1 MKGIMRKLIYF
12 GATTALAMSAHIAS
26 ARVEA
31 HVNTGNPAFPF
42 PQFMDYSPE
51 CKSLATHNAPG
62 VTHAEMERRMLDAW
76 QHICNNTMEHG
87 YEVDGVQY
95 LIPDAKNAETHC
107 ECAEGDGYYLLP
119 SAIFGD
125 KAYFDGYYMS
135 MHDRMFI
142 GTERFYD
149 GGTNSYDGYSKGLN
163 GSGAFGAGSGMALGS
178 YNSASASATDG
189 DVDIALALLIAAKQ
203 WGEKSGIQTRF
214 GELNYK
220 EEALKYIRAMVDPV
234 DYNGLG
240 KYVSG
245 DVGFDGYLKGGSHQA
260 NLTTWMTNGSGKT
273 YKGYVPE
280 NGGSQKLYFDY
291 LAPAY
296 FNEYA
301 KFLELDSKSTEW
313 QISQCKRC
321 EASSDYLMRKLYEV
335 SDNTIPVCGEV
346 ESVSDTEFKFTSA
359 QFSEDFRAGWRTIL
373 NYVWHGNPTT
383 TWNPV
388 SHEVESGSNSYEKD
402 MAMRYAQF
410 LANPQDERWG
420 NDCNAIGD
428 MGLKFW
434 GPYTLRDKMDFH
446 GQIGEGFPLNWI
458 HGAGSPAAV
467 AAQDFELMGQMF
479 RHCVIAWDD
488 LNFESYETSSPV
500 YFHEWFKLLGMLVL
514 SGNFQAPSKM
524 VPQANCK
531 VYHKVDKT
539 YAFAGDTVTF
549 TVNIRNYGSVD
560 AKNTIVKF
568 GLPAGFDFVSSDKGK
583 LSGDSVVWDRATLSG
598 FKTTTGLE
606 PTIDSMKIVC
616 RLNDNIDQGRYCTTA
631 RIECRGGTGWTSDEY
646 PNNITD
652 VMERNCVDVVARA
665 LKIDKKANR
674 DKINPDN
681 IAQFKINF
689 ENSAEAGWING
700 GRPGVR
706 LSYGHLPVANPEAT
720 DQIVSFYR
728 LFNDADEAYINYG
741 NYRVS
746 YYMYDPSLICFSG
759 TNGCDV
765 GWAMAC
771 DFYQGGLKE
780 ALKITHETTVEGEDP
795 ERPGKKYN
803 QRIIVQFADQ
813 LATVSQHLQQYAS
826 SDKGDGLHVHEGGG
840 ATLLLNMRM
849 ACSQGG
855 KMFDLT
861 DDWSYSDEWASSK
874 QNDLHYPIIYDNTDP
889 NNLDQPITSWDR
901 HSCGTPE
908 KYCDRILVEEWDGY
922 TWRRVLGNGPMPG
935 RDVYNVVL
943 RDTLPKGM
951 EFLEFVGACPLEEF
965 GGSWK
970 TEKTSDGRDVVVWT
984 INRMMIKQ
992 KGTITYNANITFPS
1006 GAECKSDDEDII
1018 NRAWIWGDKESKIY
1032 GADTITVTCSK
1043 VPEPRIKSTLEKTVD
1058 KEKVQK
1064 EDVVEYTLNYEQTHG
1079 AIFENAESKS
1089 SDWDLNAFSI
1099 SDGNVTTVSNQTGT
1113 AKYKYSKGKNFHIK
1127 MDLNPATY
1135 ATFQILLRQGSAN
1148 PISMQIKPDL
1158 SQRVLMV
1165 TTYQGSTVKQPMEEV
1180 LFKGSTE
1187 PISVI
1192 LDLNSDVLRMWVN
1205 KDTTSGYN
1213 YSVTGLADGEGYFGF
1228 KNGSMEGQDS
1238 YGTHKFTNIHVHTD
1252 YAYDLRII
1260 DRKPEEIK
1268 FISADEGGE
1277 LLGDS
1282 IVWEF
1287 EQGIDNP
1294 IPFGTKYKVTWKG
1307 MVENCDELVI
1317 NYAYVHLLGHKDG
1330 TIEDDAVSKCVSE
1343 DCEGVQKA
1351 ELKFRD
1357 GEIVNTIC
1365 DGDTAV
1371 LVAVGTP
1378 LSRNYK
1384 YQFFLDNEKLG
1395 ELSSVDTLIVKKAG
1409 TYKVLI
1415 SDPECPIASD
1425 KPSNTVT
1432 LKVNAL
1438 PTAELTEKAIIC
1450 EDESLD
1456 LSKYTDDDYTIK
1468 WYDNIMEPIEAGEI
1482 SSDVVNTKYFYEFTD
1497 VNGCKGEK
1505 KEWNVT
1511 INEIPLPPIVEDI
1524 QELPL
1529 KDGVTKDISSMA
1541 IPSSG
1546 GSVVW
1551 FKTEEDA
1558 LNNVNALDPSDRR
1571 ADLSVEGPQDFFVRE
1586 KSPAGCMSILAKVSV
1601 IITDSQKPDIN
1612 DTTICVGE
1620 EIEVASLV
1628 KIEEGNTLVWFDEEG
1643 NETSDPGT
1651 YSSTESGSKE
1661 FTVAQKKGETLSEK
1675 ISFSITTVD
1684 VAKLKEDVSKSYCA
1698 GDDAS
1703 ELKAEIDTEACPTC
1717 KTPTSYNWYREGTPI
1732 TNLKPDTESQDVYYY
1747 EVEPVYKISENH
1759 QCIGPKVDYSVSV
1772 TLVPSAK
1779 PAHSIMYTLSDAVG
1793 NVFPSLTDKDPTA
1806 VVPTDNRSTL
1816 EWYTAD
1822 GELIGDGTV
1831 APSPTMDMVDSN
1843 SEVTPLKY
1851 KVKQVRNG
1859 CKSGFEDVIVNIT
1872 KTPTPKP
1879 ENVYFCD
1886 GETPEPIENYITFDA
1901 GYEPVW
1907 YDGDPL
1913 RGGMPTLNNE
1923 KPIINT
1929 TADPGKSETPRE
1941 YFVAQRNSE
1950 GTSAAVP
1957 LKVIV
1962 YARPKIKAKN
1972 TTSCVE
1978 PVNTVDLWDRD
1989 ASKHVE
1995 KTYFYVANI
2004 QMDLV
2009 SISVSRPD
2017 LQIAGYFVYK
2027 NTVDGDEKEC
2037 LSAKENVSIEI
2048 HDLGAVKI
2056 EPEGDYAICPNS
2068 AAELSVSTTGEILG
2082 DSTLTYVWNKNNNA
2096 TEDGKFLS
2104 DPITEETI
2112 FTVTLS
2118 DGICTKT
2125 FEKKVGITNGKI
2137 DGVIEISE
2145 AGSDKPDV
2153 KETASSDGAKFH
2165 SCGGDVT
2172 VVANVAGTDFVWD
2185 DPEGTANNTIVKNSG
2200 VYNLKYKDVN
2210 GCETGF
2216 AVEIIP
2222 TIIEDNTVV
2231 SDYTLCEGET
2241 VTLVSDITAGT
2252 GSPVVVWKKDGDVV
2266 ETSTSLVLKKVKS
2279 DAQGEYTY
2287 EAELNG
2293 CKKSGVFGTVE
2304 VLPRPTYTIKDVDP
2318 VCVGNSEEIGL
2329 ETLAPPTASVEW
2341 TSNPTLLSTG
2351 NTAVVTPEND
2361 ETYTLTISQN
2371 GGCKIV
2377 ENISVKVVKPI
2388 DFSINGN
2395 DTTVCVN
2402 NIGNLRF
2409 GLKIV
2414 EGDVLEY
2421 EWKDTNKDSVVST
2434 SSVLKF
2440 NEKEVG
2446 IYKYTVT
2453 LTSEACRPETDD
2465 IEIVVAGTPLVDT
2478 VVNVDYH
2485 HVEIIPNNSY
2495 GDAPYVYKVDVEDF
2509 SSEEVVYVKYGHHVV
2524 VIKDNNGC
2532 MSEYEFET
2540 EAPDFEIPTVI
2551 TPNGDGKNDAF
2562 ISQVIS
2568 EAYPDARVTIF
2579 DRYGKKLTEIKGD
2592 ESWDGMYLGHKM
2604 PSTDYWYE
2612 IWIEEIRKKYVG
2624 HFTLINE

>member
-12 GATTALAMSAHIAS
+12 GATAALAMSAHIAS

-446 GQIGEGFPLNWI
+446 GKIGEGFPLNWI

-598 FKTTTGLE
+598 FRTTTGLE

-826 SDKGDGLHVHEGGG
+826 SNKGDGLHVHEGGG

-951 EFLEFVGACPLEEF
+951 EFLEFVGTCPLEEF

-970 TEKTSDGRDVVVWT
+970 TEKTSDGRDIVVWT

-1351 ELKFRD
+1351 ELTFKD
-1357 GEIVNTIC
+1357 GETVNTIC
-1365 DGDTAV
+1365 AGDSAV
-1371 LVAVGTP
+1371 LVAVATP
-1378 LSRNYK
+1378 ASNKYL
-1384 YQFFLDNEKLG
+1384 YQFYLDG
-1395 ELSSVDTLIVKKAG
+1395 EPIGEASKADTLVVKEPGK
-1409 TYKVLI
+1409 YKVKI
-1415 SDPECPIASD
+1415 SDPDCPTATTPTS
-1425 KPSNTVT
+1425 PSVT
-1432 LKVNAL
+1432 LTVNAL
-1438 PTAELTEKAIIC
+1438 PDEVVPEKSIC
-1450 EDESLD
+1450 ENESLPIGD
-1456 LSKYTDDDYTIK
+1456 VTIDDYTIE
-1468 WYDNIMEPIEAGEI
+1468 WYKDAHTLFAVDVAEI
-1482 SSDVVNTKYFYEFTD
+1482 PAEDVVETYFYVLTD
-1497 VNGCKGEK
+1497 VNGCKSK
-1505 KEWNVT
+1505 PKPWNV
-1511 INEIPLPPIVEDI
+1511 EIK
-1524 QELPL
+1524 ELPSTPKIAEKEIEAPL
-1529 KDGVTKDISSMA
+1529 TAGATKNITDKVTPSKTGNKIVWYDSEGEAEISA
-1541 IPSSG
+1541 PIL
-1546 GSVVW
+1546 V
-1551 FKTEEDA
+1551 
-1558 LNNVNALDPSDRR
+1558 
-1571 ADLSVEGPQDFFVRE
+1571 DLSTEGPQKYVVRE
-1586 KSPAGCMSILAKVSV
+1586 SQNGCLGDTLSITVVVTS
-1601 IITDSQKPDIN
+1601 SQKPN
-1612 DTTICVGE
+1612 PSDTTICVGSQ
-1620 EIEVASLV
+1620 IEVASLV
-1628 KIEEGNTLVWFDEEG
+1628 KKEEDAELIWYDENGDEI
-1643 NETSDPGT
+1643 SDPGT
-1651 YSSTESGSKE
+1651 YTSTEAGKKT
-1661 FTVAQKKGETLSEK
+1661 FTVAQKKGEAVSEK
-1675 ISFSITTVD
+1675 TAFTITTVD
-1684 VAKLKEDVSKSYCA
+1684 VAKLKEDVEINYCA
-1698 GDDAS
+1698 GEAAE
-1703 ELKAEIDTEACPTC
+1703 ELKAEVDETACPNC
-1717 KTPTSYNWYREGTPI
+1717 KTPTSYQWYLNESR
-1732 TNLKPDTESQDVYYY
+1732 TNDLNPNTEVTEKTATYYY
-1747 EVEPVYKISENH
+1747 HVEPIYQIPNGEKCVGK
-1759 QCIGPKVDYSVSV
+1759 KVDVNVVVNFVPAVITKSVSYV
-1772 TLVPSAK
+1772 LT
-1779 PAHSIMYTLSDAVG
+1779 DAV
-1793 NVFPSLTDKDPTA
+1793 NDKFPSLESAAKPISSDY
-1806 VVPTDNRSTL
+1806 SI
-1816 EWYTAD
+1816 EWYTED
-1822 GELIGDGTV
+1822 GELIGTT
-1831 APSPTMDMVDSN
+1831 APSPTMADVDLSKAL
-1843 SEVTPLKY
+1843 TTLTY
-1851 KVKQVRNG
+1851 KVKQVKNDCRSEFSTVTVFIS
-1859 CKSGFEDVIVNIT
+1859 KIP
-1872 KTPTPKP
+1872 TPTVKNAYYC
-1879 ENVYFCD
+1879 EGD
-1886 GETPEPIENYITFDA
+1886 TPDPLSSYVTPST
-1901 GYEPVW
+1901 GYTLVW
-1907 YDGDPL
+1907 YNGDPEK
-1913 RGGMPTLNNE
+1913 GGREDDMPT
-1923 KPIINT
+1923 INT
-1929 TADPGKSETPRE
+1929 TSQRSGETVKDE
-1941 YFVAQRNSE
+1941 IVDKYYVAQRNTE
-1950 GTSAAVP
+1950 GTSGAVFVEAHIFAKP
-1957 LKVIV
+1957 TIITRDTASCEEPINVNMLWLPKTTRVEFYTKFGEYFREPIVSETKKGLQLEGVISF
-1962 YARPKIKAKN
+1962 
-1972 TTSCVE
+1972 TVE
-1978 PVNTVDLWDRD
+1978 GE
-1989 ASKHVE
+1989 E
-1995 KTYFYVANI
+1995 KTCRSDRSTI
-2004 QMDLV
+2004 
-2009 SISVSRPD
+2009 
-2017 LQIAGYFVYK
+2017 
-2027 NTVDGDEKEC
+2027 
-2037 LSAKENVSIEI
+2037 NVEI
-2048 HDLGAVKI
+2048 HKLDFDIDAPAEV
-2056 EPEGDYAICPNS
+2056 CPNS
-2068 AAELSVSTTGEILG
+2068 EAELNVNMTVKEIE
-2082 DSTLTYVWNKNNNA
+2082 DSTLSYSWKGYAANA
-2096 TEDGKFLS
+2096 DNILS
-2104 DPITEETI
+2104 DPINKETE
-2112 FTVTLS
+2112 FSVTVT
-2118 DGICTKT
+2118 DGVCKVTKT
-2125 FEKKVGITNGKI
+2125 KTVGITNGKI
-2137 DGVIEISE
+2137 DGSIKISE
-2145 AGSDKPDV
+2145 DG
-2153 KETASSDGAKFH
+2153 SSDPGVNEIATKEGAKFE

-2172 VVANVAGTDFVWD
+2172 IVADVAGTDFMWD
-2185 DPEGTANNTIVKNSG
+2185 NAIAGNTITKKG
-2200 VYNLKYKDVN
+2200 GIYKLKYKDVN

-2222 TIIEDNTVV
+2222 TPIEDNTIAFD
-2231 SDYTLCEGET
+2231 STICEGESI
-2241 VTLVSDITAGT
+2241 TLVADLTAGVEAT
-2252 GSPVVVWKKDGDVV
+2252 NVVWKKDDSEVGNDA
-2266 ETSTSLVLKKVKS
+2266 SLVLKKVTSANAGK
-2279 DAQGEYTY
+2279 YTY
-2287 EAELNG
+2287 EASYKK
-2293 CKKSGVFGTVE
+2293 CKLSGTFGTVT
-2304 VLPRPTYTIKDVDP
+2304 VLPRPTYDFLDVDP
-2318 VCVGNSEEIGL
+2318 VCIGSSEIIGIENL
-2329 ETLAPPTASVEW
+2329 
-2341 TSNPTLLSTG
+2341 NPTTADIKWDSDPTLIVNG
-2351 NTAVVTPEND
+2351 NGMTATVTPVES
-2361 ETYTLTISQN
+2361 ETTYSFTISQN

-2377 ENISVKVVKPI
+2377 EKINVSASKPI
-2388 DFSINGN
+2388 DFSINGE
-2395 DTTVCVN
+2395 DTTVCEN
-2402 NIGNLRF
+2402 SIGNLKF
-2409 GLKIV
+2409 GLNIV
-2414 EGDVLEY
+2414 EGDVLSY
-2421 EWKDTNKDSVVST
+2421 EWRDIDKDSVVSS

-2440 NEKEVG
+2440 NEKKIG
-2446 IYKYTVT
+2446 TYRYKVM
-2453 LTSEACRPETDD
+2453 LTSEACDPQFDD
-2465 IEIVVAGTPLVDT
+2465 IEVTIAGAPLVDT
-2478 VVNVDYH
+2478 VTKIDYH
-2485 HVEIIPNNSY
+2485 NVEIVPNTSY
-2495 GDAPYVYKVDVEDF
+2495 GESPYMYKVDAAEEF
-2509 SSEEVVYVKYGHHVV
+2509 STNEEVYVKYGHHTV
-2524 VIKDNNGC
+2524 VIKDANGC
-2532 MSEYEFET
+2532 MSSYEFDT
-2540 EAPDFEIPTVI
+2540 QAPDFEIPVVI
-2551 TPNGDGKNDAF
+2551 TPNGDGDNDAF
-2562 ISQVIS
+2562 MSHVIS
-2568 EAYPDARVTIF
+2568 EAYPDARVTIY
-2579 DRYGKKLTEIKGD
+2579 DRYGKKLTEIRGD
-2592 ESWDGMYLGHKM
+2592 ESWDGMYNGHKM

>member
-1 MKGIMRKLIYF
+1 MRKLIYF
-12 GATTALAMSAHIAS
+12 GATAALAMSAHIAS

-446 GQIGEGFPLNWI
+446 GKIGEGFPLNWI

-598 FKTTTGLE
+598 FRTTTGLE

-826 SDKGDGLHVHEGGG
+826 SNKGDGLHVHEGGG

-951 EFLEFVGACPLEEF
+951 EFLEFVGTCPLEEF

-970 TEKTSDGRDVVVWT
+970 TEKTSDGRDIVVWT

-1351 ELKFRD
+1351 ELTFKD
-1357 GEIVNTIC
+1357 GETVNTIC
-1365 DGDTAV
+1365 AGDSAV
-1371 LVAVGTP
+1371 LVAVATP
-1378 LSRNYK
+1378 ASNKYL
-1384 YQFFLDNEKLG
+1384 YQFYLDG
-1395 ELSSVDTLIVKKAG
+1395 EPIGEASKADTLVVKEPGK
-1409 TYKVLI
+1409 YKVKI
-1415 SDPECPIASD
+1415 SDPDCPTATTPTS
-1425 KPSNTVT
+1425 PSVT
-1432 LKVNAL
+1432 LTVNAL
-1438 PTAELTEKAIIC
+1438 PDEVVPEKSIC
-1450 EDESLD
+1450 ENESLPIGD
-1456 LSKYTDDDYTIK
+1456 VTIDDYTIE
-1468 WYDNIMEPIEAGEI
+1468 WYKDAHTLFAVDVAEI
-1482 SSDVVNTKYFYEFTD
+1482 PAEDVVETYFYVLTD
-1497 VNGCKGEK
+1497 VNGCKSK
-1505 KEWNVT
+1505 PKPWNV
-1511 INEIPLPPIVEDI
+1511 EIK
-1524 QELPL
+1524 ELPSTPKIAEKEIEAPL
-1529 KDGVTKDISSMA
+1529 TAGATKNITDKVTPSKTGNKIVWYDSEGEAEISA
-1541 IPSSG
+1541 PIL
-1546 GSVVW
+1546 V
-1551 FKTEEDA
+1551 
-1558 LNNVNALDPSDRR
+1558 
-1571 ADLSVEGPQDFFVRE
+1571 DLSTEGPQKYVVRE
-1586 KSPAGCMSILAKVSV
+1586 SQNGCLGDTLSITVVVTS
-1601 IITDSQKPDIN
+1601 SQKPN
-1612 DTTICVGE
+1612 PSDTTICVGSQ
-1620 EIEVASLV
+1620 IEVASLV
-1628 KIEEGNTLVWFDEEG
+1628 KKEEDAELIWYDENGDEI
-1643 NETSDPGT
+1643 SDPGT
-1651 YSSTESGSKE
+1651 YTSTEAGKKT
-1661 FTVAQKKGETLSEK
+1661 FTVAQKKGEAVSEK
-1675 ISFSITTVD
+1675 TAFTITTVD
-1684 VAKLKEDVSKSYCA
+1684 VAKLKEDVEINYCA
-1698 GDDAS
+1698 GEAAE
-1703 ELKAEIDTEACPTC
+1703 ELKAEVDETACPNC
-1717 KTPTSYNWYREGTPI
+1717 KTPTSYQWYLNESR
-1732 TNLKPDTESQDVYYY
+1732 TNDLNPNTEVTEKTATYYY
-1747 EVEPVYKISENH
+1747 HVEPIYQIPNGEKCVGK
-1759 QCIGPKVDYSVSV
+1759 KVDVNVVVNFVPAVITKSVSYV
-1772 TLVPSAK
+1772 LT
-1779 PAHSIMYTLSDAVG
+1779 DAV
-1793 NVFPSLTDKDPTA
+1793 NDKFPSLESAAKPISSDY
-1806 VVPTDNRSTL
+1806 SI
-1816 EWYTAD
+1816 EWYTED
-1822 GELIGDGTV
+1822 GELIGTT
-1831 APSPTMDMVDSN
+1831 APSPTMADVDLSKAL
-1843 SEVTPLKY
+1843 TTLTY
-1851 KVKQVRNG
+1851 KVKQVKNDCRSEFSTVTVFIS
-1859 CKSGFEDVIVNIT
+1859 KIP
-1872 KTPTPKP
+1872 TPTVKNAYYC
-1879 ENVYFCD
+1879 EGD
-1886 GETPEPIENYITFDA
+1886 TPDPLSSYVTPST
-1901 GYEPVW
+1901 GYTLVW
-1907 YDGDPL
+1907 YNGDPEK
-1913 RGGMPTLNNE
+1913 GGREDDMPT
-1923 KPIINT
+1923 INT
-1929 TADPGKSETPRE
+1929 TSQRSGETVKDE
-1941 YFVAQRNSE
+1941 IVDKYYVAQRNTE
-1950 GTSAAVP
+1950 GTSGAVFVEAHIFAKP
-1957 LKVIV
+1957 TIITRDTASCEEPINVNMLWLPKTTRVEFYTKFGEYFREPIVSETKKGLQLEGVISF
-1962 YARPKIKAKN
+1962 
-1972 TTSCVE
+1972 TVE
-1978 PVNTVDLWDRD
+1978 GE
-1989 ASKHVE
+1989 E
-1995 KTYFYVANI
+1995 KTCRSDRSTI
-2004 QMDLV
+2004 
-2009 SISVSRPD
+2009 
-2017 LQIAGYFVYK
+2017 
-2027 NTVDGDEKEC
+2027 
-2037 LSAKENVSIEI
+2037 NVEI
-2048 HDLGAVKI
+2048 HKLDFDIDAPAEV
-2056 EPEGDYAICPNS
+2056 CPNS
-2068 AAELSVSTTGEILG
+2068 EAELNVNMTVKEIE
-2082 DSTLTYVWNKNNNA
+2082 DSTLSYSWKGYAANA
-2096 TEDGKFLS
+2096 DNILS
-2104 DPITEETI
+2104 DPINKETE
-2112 FTVTLS
+2112 FSVTVT
-2118 DGICTKT
+2118 DGVCKVTKT
-2125 FEKKVGITNGKI
+2125 KTVGITNGKI
-2137 DGVIEISE
+2137 DGSIKISE
-2145 AGSDKPDV
+2145 DG
-2153 KETASSDGAKFH
+2153 SSDPGVNEIATKEGAKFE

-2172 VVANVAGTDFVWD
+2172 IVADVAGTDFMWD
-2185 DPEGTANNTIVKNSG
+2185 NAIAGNTITKKG
-2200 VYNLKYKDVN
+2200 GIYKLKYKDVN

-2222 TIIEDNTVV
+2222 TPIEDNTIAFD
-2231 SDYTLCEGET
+2231 STICEGESI
-2241 VTLVSDITAGT
+2241 TLVADLTAGVEAT
-2252 GSPVVVWKKDGDVV
+2252 NVVWKKDDSEVGNDA
-2266 ETSTSLVLKKVKS
+2266 SLVLKKVTSANAGK
-2279 DAQGEYTY
+2279 YTY
-2287 EAELNG
+2287 EASYKK
-2293 CKKSGVFGTVE
+2293 CKLSGTFGTVT
-2304 VLPRPTYTIKDVDP
+2304 VLPRPTYDFLDVDP
-2318 VCVGNSEEIGL
+2318 VCIGSSEIIGIENL
-2329 ETLAPPTASVEW
+2329 
-2341 TSNPTLLSTG
+2341 NPTTADIKWDSDPTLIVNG
-2351 NTAVVTPEND
+2351 NGMTATVTPVES
-2361 ETYTLTISQN
+2361 ETTYSFTISQN

-2377 ENISVKVVKPI
+2377 EKINVSASKPI
-2388 DFSINGN
+2388 DFSINGE
-2395 DTTVCVN
+2395 DTTVCEN
-2402 NIGNLRF
+2402 SIGNLKF
-2409 GLKIV
+2409 GLNIV
-2414 EGDVLEY
+2414 EGDVLSY
-2421 EWKDTNKDSVVST
+2421 EWRDIDKDSVVSS

-2440 NEKEVG
+2440 NEKKIG
-2446 IYKYTVT
+2446 TYRYKVM
-2453 LTSEACRPETDD
+2453 LTSEACDPQFDD
-2465 IEIVVAGTPLVDT
+2465 IEVTIAGAPLVDT
-2478 VVNVDYH
+2478 VTKIDYH
-2485 HVEIIPNNSY
+2485 NVEIVPNTSY
-2495 GDAPYVYKVDVEDF
+2495 GESPYMYKVDAAEEF
-2509 SSEEVVYVKYGHHVV
+2509 STNEEVYVKYGHHTV
-2524 VIKDNNGC
+2524 VIKDANGC
-2532 MSEYEFET
+2532 MSSYEFDT
-2540 EAPDFEIPTVI
+2540 QAPDFEIPVVI
-2551 TPNGDGKNDAF
+2551 TPNGDGDNDAF
-2562 ISQVIS
+2562 MSHVIS
-2568 EAYPDARVTIF
+2568 EAYPDARVTIY
-2579 DRYGKKLTEIKGD
+2579 DRYGKKLTEIRGD
-2592 ESWDGMYLGHKM
+2592 ESWDGMYNGHKM